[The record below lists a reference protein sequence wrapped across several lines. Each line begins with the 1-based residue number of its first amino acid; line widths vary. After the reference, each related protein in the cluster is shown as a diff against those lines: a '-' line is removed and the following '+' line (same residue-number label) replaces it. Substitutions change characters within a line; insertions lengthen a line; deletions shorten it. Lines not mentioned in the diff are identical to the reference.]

1 MSKYVKELL
10 QGELEKKITSE
21 DVRDFMVVSL
31 RGVKGVDNNL
41 MRGGLKEK
49 GVKLSVV
56 RNSLF
61 KKALQ
66 GQGMETACEMFSGPC
81 SIAYGGDSIVDV
93 AREIVDWVKKV
104 KQIEIKGA
112 YLDGS
117 VLDSESATELSKMPT
132 RVELQGQIVTLIQ
145 SPASNVSAMVGGPAG
160 VIAGCIKTIIEKE
173 EEKEAA

>member
-10 QGELEKKITSE
+10 QAELEKKITTE
-21 DVRDFMVVSL
+21 DIRDFMVVSL
-31 RGVKGVDNNL
+31 KGVKGVDNNL
-41 MRGGLKEK
+41 MRGELKAK

-66 GQGMETACEMFSGPC
+66 NRGMETASEIFSGPC
-81 SIAYGGDSIVDV
+81 SIAYGADSIVDV
-93 AREIVDWVKKV
+93 AREIVDWGRKV

-117 VLDSESATELSKMPT
+117 VLDRESATGLSKMPT

-145 SPASNVSAMVGGPAG
+145 SPASRVSAMVGGPAS
-160 VIAGCIKTIIEKE
+160 VIAGCIKAIIENRE
-173 EEKEAA
+173 NQAA